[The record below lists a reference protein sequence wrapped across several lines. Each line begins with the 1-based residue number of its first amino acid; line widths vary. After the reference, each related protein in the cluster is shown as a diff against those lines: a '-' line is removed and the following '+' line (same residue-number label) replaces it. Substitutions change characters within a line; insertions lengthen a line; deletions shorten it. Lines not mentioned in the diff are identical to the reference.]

1 MSASMASTF
10 RMLNRKKFLNG
21 ARMTGLKK
29 IRNEIKLK
37 YKEAKLMASTAK
49 PQNLPLKNTS
59 LLLGIKN

>member
-1 MSASMASTF
+1 
-10 RMLNRKKFLNG
+10 
-21 ARMTGLKK
+21 MTGLKK